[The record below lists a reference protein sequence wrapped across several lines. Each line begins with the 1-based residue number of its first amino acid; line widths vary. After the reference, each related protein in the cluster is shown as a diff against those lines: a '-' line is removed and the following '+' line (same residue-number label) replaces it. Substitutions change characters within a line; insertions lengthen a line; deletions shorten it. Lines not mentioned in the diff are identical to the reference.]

1 MLSQRV
7 AGRNGNARLLGCYLA
22 SAVLNLIAWMAAI
35 WLGNPIRN
43 SAPAEIL
50 AIQTTPVRMER
61 AAPPTP
67 APTPAPKPSP
77 RYRPHRSVIAVEPI
91 TPPLRPTLSLPRN
104 WQTTY
109 MGSAGVNDRDVRLWL
124 DWSHQSAEFVP
135 RIYLW
140 HRTIDALDPREVT
153 LRDAVDGVVA
163 QLKNEG
169 SVIFYADRPERV
181 CGGRYPGWFLSY
193 DKRDGDPKIHVDDML
208 LIAHNTIYRATYVR
222 TLDEA
227 ENHPTQ
233 QALHSLC

>member
-1 MLSQRV
+1 MALKR
-7 AGRNGNARLLGCYLA
+7 ARGRLLGSFLA
-22 SAVLNLIAWMAAI
+22 SLALNLIAWTAAI
-35 WLGNPIRN
+35 WLGNPIRSN
-43 SAPAEIL
+43 VPAEVI
-50 AIQTTPVRMER
+50 AMRTTRVRVER

-67 APTPAPKPSP
+67 RPSPTPKPKRSMRPQPP
-77 RYRPHRSVIAVEPI
+77 RNAVASKPVTPPI
-91 TPPLRPTLSLPRN
+91 TPTLSLPHN

-153 LRDAVDGVVA
+153 LRDAVNGIVA
-163 QLKNEG
+163 QLKDEG

-193 DKRDGDPKIHVDDML
+193 DKRDGDPKIHIDDVL
-208 LIAHNTIYRATYVR
+208 LIAHNSIYRATYVR

-227 ENHPTQ
+227 ENSKTRE
-233 QALHSLC
+233 ALHSLC

>member
-1 MLSQRV
+1 MLSV
-7 AGRNGNARLLGCYLA
+7 AERGGSARLLGSFLA
-22 SAVLNLIAWMAAI
+22 SLALNLLAWTVAI
-35 WLGNPIRN
+35 WLGNPIRTYV
-43 SAPAEIL
+43 PAEVI
-50 AIQTTPVRMER
+50 ATRTTRVRMER

-67 APTPAPKPSP
+67 RPTPAPKPTP
-77 RYRPHRSVIAVEPI
+77 RYRPQRNAVALKPI
-91 TPPLRPTLSLPRN
+91 TPPIRPTLSLPRN

-153 LRDAVDGVVA
+153 LRDAVNGIVS
-163 QLKNEG
+163 QLNNEG
-169 SVIFYADRPERV
+169 SVIFYANRPERV

-193 DKRDGDPKIHVDDML
+193 DKRDGDPKIHIDDML
-208 LIAHNTIYRATYVR
+208 LIAHNSIYRATYVR

-227 ENHPTQ
+227 ENPRTRD
-233 QALHSLC
+233 ALHSLC

>member
-1 MLSQRV
+1 MPSLVSR
-7 AGRNGNARLLGCYLA
+7 GGSARLLGSFLA
-22 SAVLNLIAWMAAI
+22 SIVLNLIAWTAAI
-35 WLGNPIRN
+35 WLGDPIRTGTP
-43 SAPAEIL
+43 SEVL
-50 AIQTTPVRMER
+50 AMQTTRVRMEH

-67 APTPAPKPSP
+67 RPTPAPKVLP
-77 RYRPHRSVIAVEPI
+77 RPRARGDAVAVKPV
-91 TPPLRPTLSLPRN
+91 TPPIRPTLSLPHN

-140 HRTIDALDPREVT
+140 HRTIDALDPRAVT
-153 LRDAVDGVVA
+153 LHDAVDGIVT

-169 SVIFYADRPERV
+169 RVVFYANRPEQV

-193 DKRDGDPKIHVDDML
+193 DKRDGDPKIHIDDML
-208 LIAHNTIYRATYVR
+208 LIAHNSIYRATYVR

-227 ENHPTQ
+227 ENPKTRE
-233 QALHSLC
+233 ALHSLC